1 MTSTIS
7 LRPARESDCSTLWAI
22 QCHYINNT
30 VSTFLVQ
37 PLELEIYLENF
48 QKMRQSGL
56 PYIIACDPSSSEPD
70 KPIGS
75 IYVSP
80 FRGTRPGYKHT
91 VEFSLFCAP
100 DSVGQG
106 VGSVL
111 LSRLLEVL
119 KHPESWG
126 EEWIS
131 KRWIGEERVMQI
143 IGVMAL
149 DETGKKG
156 GWALKEWYERSGFEQ
171 VGHLKK
177 VGRKFGRWIDT
188 VYLQLSL

>member
-30 VSTFLVQ
+30 
-37 PLELEIYLENF
+37 
-48 QKMRQSGL
+48 KMRQSGL
-56 PYIIACDPSSSEPD
+56 PYIVACDPSSSEPD

-100 DSVGQG
+100 DSVGRG

-119 KHPESWG
+119 KHPENWG

-149 DETGKKG
+149 DGTGKKG
-156 GWALKEWYERSGFEQ
+156 DWALKEWYERFGFEQ